1 MPDNPVPPPVPAPPI
16 STTTADPTTI
26 SSVTEKPKKG
36 WSKGKKTI
44 LTILGVLFLIGGVGV
59 GVVLVRQQQDI
70 RERAQQVQC
79 QNNAECAANEICV
92 DNQCVATAASAT
104 PTPTPSP
111 SPTPTVGGQCLEI
124 KAFDIS
130 WNLLTSSELAK
141 LKAGD
146 TVRFTASGTATQG
159 EFDAARFTINGNL
172 KPQVTTKRPN
182 TNEFYYE
189 YTIPDGVTDFEI
201 KAELHHAG
209 LDLWL

>member
-1 MPDNPVPPPVPAPPI
+1 MPDNPAPPPIPTPPVISENTNPAM
-16 STTTADPTTI
+16 ADVT
-26 SSVTEKPKKG
+26 TEKSKKG
-36 WSKGKKTI
+36 WSKGRKTI

-79 QNNAECAANEICV
+79 QNNAECAINEICV
-92 DNQCVATAASAT
+92 SNQCVATEASAS

-111 SPTPTVGGQCLEI
+111 SPTPTAGGQCTAV
-124 KAFDIS
+124 KAYDTT
-130 WNLLTSSELAK
+130 WNLLTSSDLAK

-146 TVRFTASGTATQG
+146 TIRLTVTGTATQG
-159 EFDAARFTINGNL
+159 EFDAARFTINGSP
-172 KPQVTTKRPN
+172 KPQVTTKRQN
-182 TNEFYYE
+182 TNDFYYE

-201 KAELHHAG
+201 KGELHHAE